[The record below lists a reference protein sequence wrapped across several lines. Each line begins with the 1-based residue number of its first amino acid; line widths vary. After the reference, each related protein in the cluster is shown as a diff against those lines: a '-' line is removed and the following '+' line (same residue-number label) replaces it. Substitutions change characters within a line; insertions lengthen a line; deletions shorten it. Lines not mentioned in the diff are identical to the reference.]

1 MLFICVPQRN
11 CCGITSPGAEDKAA
25 ALKAQY
31 ADPLNDLGKQAARN
45 QAGGK
50 RKGAKGTRGKHV
62 EPWVWTKE
70 QDEHLH
76 MLATQVHP
84 QFLGDQRQRAQH
96 RWSAIKSAMN
106 NRFEMFTPGKHA
118 LRDRYRLTM
127 NNQVVEP

>member
-1 MLFICVPQRN
+1 M
-11 CCGITSPGAEDKAA
+11 TSPGAEDKSA

-50 RKGAKGTRGKHV
+50 RKGAKGKGGQA
-62 EPWVWTKE
+62 WIWTKE
-70 QDEHLH
+70 QDVHLH

-84 QFLGDQRQRAQH
+84 QFVGDQRQRAQH

-106 NRFEMFTPGKHA
+106 NRFEMFAPGKHE
-118 LRDRYRLTM
+118 LRDRYRLTI
-127 NNQVVEP
+127 NNQEVGP